1 MISIYLSFDLI
12 MILLKIT
19 NASDV
24 VASKAGKLFEKMTP
38 EMIDQKLVESQV
50 IQQMIEQLKLEGLEG
65 QISSVKGLDVSE
77 DVLITKSSFKVRTTK
92 TFWIQLI
99 FHNYLLPNLNKSRLM
114 WLLPY
119 IAYLVFSSYRMI
131 AFDFGLSYW
140 YFSYENLII
149 YYWEEIGL

>member
-1 MISIYLSFDLI
+1 

-50 IQQMIEQLKLEGLEG
+50 IQQMIEQLQLEGLKG

-77 DVLITKSSFKVRTTK
+77 NTLVTKSSFKIRGTK
-92 TFWIQLI
+92 NF
-99 FHNYLLPNLNKSRLM
+99 
-114 WLLPY
+114 
-119 IAYLVFSSYRMI
+119 
-131 AFDFGLSYW
+131 
-140 YFSYENLII
+140 
-149 YYWEEIGL
+149 

>member
-50 IQQMIEQLKLEGLEG
+50 IQQMIDQLQLEGLKG
-65 QISSVKGLDVSE
+65 QISSVKGLDIN
-77 DVLITKSSFKVRTTK
+77 DNNLITNNSFKIRSTRT
-92 TFWIQLI
+92 F
-99 FHNYLLPNLNKSRLM
+99 
-114 WLLPY
+114 
-119 IAYLVFSSYRMI
+119 
-131 AFDFGLSYW
+131 
-140 YFSYENLII
+140 
-149 YYWEEIGL
+149 